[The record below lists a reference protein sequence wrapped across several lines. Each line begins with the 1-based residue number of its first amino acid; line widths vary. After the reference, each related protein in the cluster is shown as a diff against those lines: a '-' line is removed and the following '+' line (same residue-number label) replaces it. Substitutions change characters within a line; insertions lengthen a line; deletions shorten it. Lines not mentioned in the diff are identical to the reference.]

1 MKEHSSAYAREQKQ
15 RAEELT
21 AENERL
27 RQQAEEWQHAQ
38 QREAELAAQAQ
49 QPAAFDS
56 ARYYEL
62 LNEDPIAAQNYVDQ
76 WRFGVPD
83 PVGAFNAMVQEVSNQ
98 RLQIDARVGADIATA
113 FIATHPEWPHTPEA
127 ARVMRERVEQLQAQG
142 FPFNVTTADY
152 AYRQLVSEGTIKP
165 VDLEPEEQI
174 EAPPSLTGGSGG
186 TLSLSDPDSMSDRD
200 LETLLRSRG
209 MLR

>member
-1 MKEHSSAYAREQKQ
+1 
-15 RAEELT
+15 
-21 AENERL
+21 
-27 RQQAEEWQHAQ
+27 
-38 QREAELAAQAQ
+38 
-49 QPAAFDS
+49 
-56 ARYYEL
+56 
-62 LNEDPIAAQNYVDQ
+62 
-76 WRFGVPD
+76 
-83 PVGAFNAMVQEVSNQ
+83 MVQEVSNQ

-113 FIATHPEWPHTPEA
+113 FIATHTEWPHTPEA
-127 ARVMRERVEQLQAQG
+127 ARVMRERVEELQAQG

-186 TLSLSDPDSMSDRD
+186 TLSLSAPYSLSDRD
-200 LETLLRSRG
+200 LETLLRAGG